1 MKSRSVLRLWTLALS
16 VLVFS
21 LLVAPSVRSGGAAP
35 VAFDLQALIKAAQA
49 EGNLVVYHTSS
60 RVTVAGGNF
69 EKKYGIKVKATKMA
83 DPEQAERVIREVD
96 SGRVLVD
103 AIGFED
109 GPFLETTLIPQGY
122 IVNWLPPDMKGVI
135 PERYHFPLVDR
146 LQPRIFTFNFE
157 SYGNTCP
164 VRNVW
169 ELTEP
174 KWKGKVILRDP
185 ALTPANLAFFATIV
199 GQPEVLD
206 RAHRDLYGKPPQL
219 TEAPAGRV
227 KNAGW
232 EFLKRLFRNDIVVM
246 RSDGDIGDAVGAA
259 GQKAAPIG
267 MVTMT
272 KLRDNTEKNLK
283 LATCKGLQPFMGYAL
298 PTYAITVKNAPHP
311 NAARL
316 WVRYMLTPEG
326 ITPWTVDD
334 MGGFSP
340 NPRVPTHP
348 DNEGT
353 WAEWEKHLL
362 PLDNKRAMALRQ
374 AILDFWLKHGAR

>member
-1 MKSRSVLRLWTLALS
+1 MKSPSVLRLWTLAVS
-16 VLVFS
+16 VLVLS
-21 LLVAPSVRSGGAAP
+21 LLVAPSVRSGAAAP

-60 RVTVAGGNF
+60 RVTVAGSRF

-96 SGRVLVD
+96 SGRVQVD

-109 GPFLETTLIPQGY
+109 GPLLETRLIPLGY
-122 IVNWLPPDMKGVI
+122 VISWLPPDMKGVI
-135 PERYHFPLVDR
+135 SDKDASPLVDR
-146 LQPRIFTFNFE
+146 WQPRIFAYNFE

-164 VRNVW
+164 VKNIW

-185 ALTPANLAFFATIV
+185 ALTPANLAFFASIV
-199 GQPEVLD
+199 NQPEVLD
-206 RAHRDLYGKPPQL
+206 KAHRDLFGKPPQV
-219 TEAPAGRV
+219 TEAPPGRV

-232 EFLKRLFRNDIVVM
+232 EFLKQLFRNDIVVM
-246 RSDGDIGDAVGAA
+246 RSDGDIGDAIGAA
-259 GQKAAPIG
+259 GQRAAPIG

-272 KLRDNTEKNLK
+272 KLRDNKEKNLK

-298 PTYAITVKNAPHP
+298 PTYALTVKNAPHP

-316 WVRYMLTPEG
+316 WVRYMITPEG
-326 ITPWTVDD
+326 IAPWMED
-334 MGGFSP
+334 MGAYSP
-340 NPRVPTHP
+340 NPNAPTHP
-348 DNEGT
+348 DNEGP
-353 WAEWEKHLL
+353 WAEWEKRLL
-362 PLDNKRAMALRQ
+362 RLDNRRAMALRQ
-374 AILDFWLKHGAR
+374 DILDFWLKHGAK